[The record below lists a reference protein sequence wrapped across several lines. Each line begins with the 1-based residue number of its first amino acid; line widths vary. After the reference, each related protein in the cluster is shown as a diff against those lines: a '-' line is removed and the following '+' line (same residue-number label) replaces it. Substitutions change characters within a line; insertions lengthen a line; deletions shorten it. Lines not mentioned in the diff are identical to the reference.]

1 MGAGST
7 AVGRWPHGSGTAGS
21 GAEAPSGAEILQ
33 LEPVTLPAVSR
44 LQRLGGLST
53 PTHRWAWGAES
64 VLPLHRQQQR
74 GQALALLSLRNPG
87 VRVNHSPV
95 LSWP

>member
-1 MGAGST
+1 MALAPQGPGQ
-7 AVGRWPHGSGTAGS
+7 RP
-21 GAEAPSGAEILQ
+21 PSGAETLQ

-53 PTHRWAWGAES
+53 STQRWAWGAES
-64 VLPLHRQQQR
+64 VLPLHRQQQK
-74 GQALALLSLRNPG
+74 GQALALLSLHNPG
-87 VRVNHSPV
+87 VQVNHSPV